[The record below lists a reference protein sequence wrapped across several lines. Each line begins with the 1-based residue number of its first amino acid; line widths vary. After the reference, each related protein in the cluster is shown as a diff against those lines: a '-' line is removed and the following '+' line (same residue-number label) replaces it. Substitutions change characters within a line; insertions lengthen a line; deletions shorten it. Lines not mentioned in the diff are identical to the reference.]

1 MMDDE
6 LEQESYHLYNEWA
19 DEGLVWGRGMF
30 NWCRD
35 WTQTPASIL
44 PDIDDTIEIPF

>member
-6 LEQESYHLYNEWA
+6 LEQESCHLYNEWA